1 MTVTIIIPCYNELNT
16 IEKLVRK
23 ILSLK
28 NYKLQIIIV
37 DDGSID
43 GTKLILK
50 KKYLVNL
57 RLFIIKKTKAKELL
71 SIPLK
76 NM

>member
-16 IEKLVRK
+16 IEKLLQK

-37 DDGSID
+37 DDGSVD

-50 KKYLVNL
+50 KKN
-57 RLFIIKKTKAKELL
+57 I
-71 SIPLK
+71 
-76 NM
+76 